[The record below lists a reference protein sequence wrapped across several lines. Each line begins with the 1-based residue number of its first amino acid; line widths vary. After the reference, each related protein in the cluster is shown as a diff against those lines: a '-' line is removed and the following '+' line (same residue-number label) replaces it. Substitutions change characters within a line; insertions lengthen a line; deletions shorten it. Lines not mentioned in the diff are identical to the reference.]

1 MFVERVNR
9 WCSARSKEQGARSDR
24 AGATT
29 SGRGE
34 VERSRAAREGQGWVG
49 GEFEKV
55 GSRQQRARSSK
66 VGRRR
71 TQGRSAREGHG
82 RDGQEGALA
91 VTTRTRLPVSSV
103 TEESCDSKSGVEE
116 L

>member
-1 MFVERVNR
+1 ME
-9 WCSARSKEQGARSDR
+9 RSKGREQRVKV
-24 AGATT
+24 T
-29 SGRGE
+29 
-34 VERSRAAREGQGWVG
+34 GWVG